1 MSWDGPT
8 LLDSFER
15 DGEWWLPGD
24 GMPEKVFGRASF
36 DPAGGVRLKTL
47 RPFPEEGRREIG
59 RRFRPPLILGFWGYG
74 TPVTLYRAT
83 RVGTVRP
90 SGSNFGS
97 EFYARYAVDGYHFQA
112 EEDAT
117 LFSLEVG
124 FTDLEEWAGHH
135 PFAGTIPVPGNRCT
149 GYREM
154 RPVEAEVGS
163 LRAKLTVRSD
173 MKSWALVPM
182 KTLRWEH
189 RAVFEIEPEEEKP
202 PRWYRDVLGGL
213 QDLLTLLVGRPVY
226 PSAAEAQVRLRG
238 GSSRADLFF
247 DGGSRQPGTA
257 LPSARLSR
265 DSDVLLP
272 LPQIRHDLP
281 RALEIWFAKREL
293 LAPVYDLFFG
303 VLFGPGVGPEY
314 QFLSLAQALET
325 YHRRT
330 RPESRYLAEAEYGRR
345 YEEIVGALPDDLPR
359 PLKSKIK
366 DVLKYGNEW
375 SLRKR
380 LKDIFDELPG
390 GVVED
395 GGGDFV
401 EAVVNTRNYLTH
413 YTEELRGRALHGTA
427 LSGAADELRRLVA
440 FLLFR
445 ELGLDEG
452 KVVAALDRVPRHE
465 YFSLED

>member
-24 GMPEKVFGRASF
+24 GAPEKVFGRVSF

-47 RPFPEEGRREIG
+47 RPFPEEGRHGVG
-59 RRFRPPLILGFWGYG
+59 RGFRPPLILGFWGHG
-74 TPVTLYRAT
+74 TPVTLYRTT

-90 SGSNFGS
+90 PGSNFGS
-97 EFYARYAVDGYHFQA
+97 EFYARYAVDGHHFYA
-112 EEDAT
+112 EEDAAF
-117 LFSLEVG
+117 FSLRAG
-124 FTDLEEWAGHH
+124 FTDLEEWAKHH
-135 PFAGTIPVPGNRCT
+135 PFAGTIPVSGNRRT
-149 GYREM
+149 GYVEM
-154 RPVEAEVGS
+154 KPVEVEVGS
-163 LRAKLTVRSD
+163 LLAKLTVRSD

-189 RAVFEIEPEEEKP
+189 RVVFEIAPEEEKP

-226 PSAAEAQVRLRG
+226 PSAAEAQVRRG
-238 GSSRADLFF
+238 GSRRADLFF
-247 DGGSRQPGTA
+247 DGGSRQPGAA

-265 DSDVLLP
+265 GSDVLLP

-281 RALEIWFAKREL
+281 RALESWFAKREL
-293 LAPVYDLFFG
+293 LSPVYDLFFG
-303 VLFGPGVGPEY
+303 VLFGPDVGPEY

-330 RPESRYLAEAEYGRR
+330 RPESRYLEEAEYGRR
-345 YEEIVGALPDDLPR
+345 YEEIVEALPGDLPR
-359 PLKSKIK
+359 PLKSKLK

-380 LKDIFDELPG
+380 VTDLLDGLPS

-395 GGGDFV
+395 EGGDFV

-413 YTEELRGRALHGTA
+413 YTEELRERALQGTVLSEA
-427 LSGAADELRRLVA
+427 LDELRRVVA
-440 FLLFR
+440 FLLFQ
-445 ELGLDEG
+445 ELGLDEQ